1 MEVLDEGDG
10 DGQTNVSPL
19 ATVQGQPLD
28 TFANE
33 TEVKPL
39 KK

>member
-10 DGQTNVSPL
+10 DGQTNESPL
-19 ATVQGQPLD
+19 AIVQGQPLD